1 MHKTE
6 HIRLHSSYSIVT
18 DSSSIAVTEPTW
30 HLKRVE
36 DIPCS
41 PSSSCYSSL
50 YLEFGS
56 KGSITWMNMVW
67 TREHEYWEIHNIVL
81 RSFWMQRLEQ
91 KSDAIKVWP
100 SLHSAK
106 QGRWLQTLGVFRSH
120 PVNALKWKGILLI
133 WSTKRSLFTKLFA
146 WLGCKSRDAS
156 NEPT

>member
-18 DSSSIAVTEPTW
+18 DSSRSIVVTEPTW

-106 QGRWLQTLGVFRSH
+106 QGRWLQTLFNIEGVKRKDYRWS
-120 PVNALKWKGILLI
+120 LKYEQTFGVKIQN
-133 WSTKRSLFTKLFA
+133 SSPCSLA
-146 WLGCKSRDAS
+146 AS
-156 NEPT
+156 ARAFMRPW

>member
-18 DSSSIAVTEPTW
+18 DSSRSIAVTELTW

-91 KSDAIKVWP
+91 KSDAIKVWT

-106 QGRWLQTLGVFRSH
+106 QGRWQQTLFNIEGVKREDYRWSLKYEQTFE
-120 PVNALKWKGILLI
+120 VNIQN
-133 WSTKRSLFTKLFA
+133 SSPCSLA
-146 WLGCKSRDAS
+146 AS
-156 NEPT
+156 ARAFMRPW